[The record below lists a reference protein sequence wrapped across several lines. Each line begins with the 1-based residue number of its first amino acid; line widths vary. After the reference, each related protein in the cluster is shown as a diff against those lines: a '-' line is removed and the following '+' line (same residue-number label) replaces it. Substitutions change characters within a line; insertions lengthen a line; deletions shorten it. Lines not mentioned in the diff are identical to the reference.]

1 MGLKDIVES
10 VEAEKRA
17 PVKPA
22 SRPSPLA
29 ASTTT
34 AAKRGR
40 PRKNDAEPLENSR
53 AKARVG
59 KRALVGHFSP
69 EMHKE
74 VNRLAFDLDIT
85 LQALI
90 GEALDDIL
98 IKNKRHAFGER

>member
-10 VEAEKRA
+10 VEAEKRTPPK
-17 PVKPA
+17 PVN
-22 SRPSPLA
+22 RPSLA
-29 ASTTT
+29 ASSTT

-40 PRKNDAEPLENSR
+40 PRKDVAEPLENSR

-74 VNRLAFDLDIT
+74 VNRLAFDLDMT